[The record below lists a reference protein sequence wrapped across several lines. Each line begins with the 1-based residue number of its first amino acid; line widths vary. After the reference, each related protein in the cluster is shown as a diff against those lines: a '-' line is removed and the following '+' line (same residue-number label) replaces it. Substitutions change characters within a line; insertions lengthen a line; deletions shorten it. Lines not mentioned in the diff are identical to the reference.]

1 MKVSAKFAW
10 YDLWVGA
17 YWDRSARV
25 LYVCPFPMLLLV
37 FAKAKRGPSLDASES
52 T

>member
-1 MKVSAKFAW
+1 MKRIKIFFAW

-17 YWDRSARV
+17 YVDVPNSV
-25 LYVCPFPMLLLV
+25 LYVCLIPTLV
-37 FAKAKRGPSLDASES
+37 IKINFK